1 MAARAPEGPR
11 VRVAALILLDGK
23 VVLVR
28 HRARNSTYHLL
39 PGGGVNYRE
48 TIEQALIREVDEETG
63 LRLEVGR
70 PVLINDTI
78 DPGGN
83 RHVVNLTFLA
93 TVVGGQVTDSPD
105 DPRVECVELFDVDSL
120 AELDLRPPLADAIS
134 AILRGEEVA
143 ARYLGPLFREAPQ
156 LE

>member
-1 MAARAPEGPR
+1 LAARAPEGPR

-105 DPRVECVELFDVDSL
+105 DPRVERVELFDVDSL